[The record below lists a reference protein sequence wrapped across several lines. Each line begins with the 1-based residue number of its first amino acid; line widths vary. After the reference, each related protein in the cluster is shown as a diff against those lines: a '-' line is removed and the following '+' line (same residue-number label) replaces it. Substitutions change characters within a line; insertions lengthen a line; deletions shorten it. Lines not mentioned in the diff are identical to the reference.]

1 MPNKWSTLV
10 HVLSAYL
17 LACFP
22 LIFTLI
28 QNGKLETRLCFLET
42 VGRVREASLS
52 TCRVVEQSSSD
63 PAVSASPKRSVTLKL
78 DLLIE

>member
-17 LACFP
+17 IACFP

-28 QNGKLETRLCFLET
+28 QNGKLETKACLLET
-42 VGRVREASLS
+42 VGRVREASLA
-52 TCRVVEQSSSD
+52 TCRVIEQFPS
-63 PAVSASPKRSVTLKL
+63 AVNTVPKRSVTLKL
-78 DLLIE
+78 DILIE